1 MAASKATEDW
11 VVKGVRENPQGQESK
26 LFSDECYAMAKAKHH
41 TLGLICFVGELFMLQ
56 ILTER
61 IVHEYIKKLL
71 SNKETEEEEIE
82 SICKLLRLVGGQL
95 DTRKAWAH
103 VDVYFS
109 HM

>member
-1 MAASKATEDW
+1 M
-11 VVKGVRENPQGQESK
+11 
-26 LFSDECYAMAKAKHH
+26 
-41 TLGLICFVGELFMLQ
+41 GLICFVGELFVLQ
-56 ILTER
+56 ILMEC

-82 SICKLLRLVGGQL
+82 SICKLLQLVGGQL

-109 HM
+109 RMRELAKNKNDALHMMFMLQVSVSCF